1 MYNIYLNYIT
11 STGYGIEA
19 SDGYLERREETYG
32 LKYITKYSEKSAN
45 STDKGGLA
53 SARQLLKSMSP

>member
-1 MYNIYLNYIT
+1 ML
-11 STGYGIEA
+11 G
-19 SDGYLERREETYG
+19 GYLERREEIYGTTYG